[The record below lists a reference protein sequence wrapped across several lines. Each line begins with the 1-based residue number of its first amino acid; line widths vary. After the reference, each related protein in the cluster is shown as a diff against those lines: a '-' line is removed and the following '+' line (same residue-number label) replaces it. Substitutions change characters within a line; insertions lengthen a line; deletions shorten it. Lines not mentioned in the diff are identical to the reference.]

1 MKTVKKY
8 KIGRRLGAGVFEK
21 CQTAK
26 FVASEARHLKNSK
39 NKRPKALS
47 GYALQFVEKQKV
59 RFMYNISEKQFS
71 NYIKEAVATK
81 TKGSVATE
89 VLYDLLENRLD
100 NVVYRLGLA
109 HTRRLSRQMTSH
121 GHITVNGIKTT
132 VPSLRV
138 KVGDTIAVR
147 GGSQKSPMFAEMVKK
162 SKEYT
167 APNWLTFNAETL
179 IGKVVGKPKNIDG
192 FLDLNT
198 VLEFYSR

>member
-1 MKTVKKY
+1 MKQVKKY

-26 FVASEARHLKNSK
+26 FVASEARHAKSSK
-39 NKRPKALS
+39 NRKPKMLS

-59 RFMYNISEKQFS
+59 RFMYGVSEKQLS
-71 NYIKEAVATK
+71 NYIKEAVSR
-81 TKGSVATE
+81 KGAQANE
-89 VLYDLLENRLD
+89 VLFELLETRLD

-121 GHITVNGIKTT
+121 GHITVNGKKTN
-132 VPSLRV
+132 VPSLQV
-138 KVGDTIAVR
+138 KVGDVIAVR
-147 GGSQKSPMFAEMVKK
+147 EGSKK
-162 SKEYT
+162 SALFTNIATKLKDYT
-167 APNWLTFNAETL
+167 SPNWLSLNIETL
-179 IGKVVGKPKNIDG
+179 TGKVSGKPKNIEG

>member
-39 NKRPKALS
+39 NKRPKVLS

-59 RFMYNISEKQFS
+59 LFMYNISEKQFS

-81 TKGSVATE
+81 GAPATE
-89 VLYDLLENRLD
+89 TLYELLETRLD
-100 NVVYRLGLA
+100 NVTYRLGLA

-121 GHITVNGIKTT
+121 GHITVNGKKTT

-138 KVGDTIAVR
+138 KIGDVIAVR
-147 GGSQKSPMFAEMVKK
+147 LGSQKSVLFADMIKK

-167 APNWLTFNAETL
+167 VPNWLTFNAETL
-179 IGKVVGKPKNIDG
+179 SGKVVGKPKNVDG

>member
-21 CQTAK
+21 CQTSK

-39 NKRPKALS
+39 RNKKPKALS
-47 GYALQFVEKQKV
+47 GYAIQFLEKQKV

-71 NYIKEAVATK
+71 NYIKEAVSH
-81 TKGSVATE
+81 KGIITAE
-89 VLYDLLENRLD
+89 YLYELLENRLD
-100 NVVYRLGLA
+100 NVTYRLGLA

-138 KVGDTIAVR
+138 KVGDVIAVR
-147 GGSQKSPMFAEMVKK
+147 LGSQKSPMFSRMVEK

-167 APNWLTFNAETL
+167 PPNWLTFNAETL
-179 IGKVVGKPKNIDG
+179 TGKVVGKSKNIEG

>member
-1 MKTVKKY
+1 MKNVKKY

-21 CQTAK
+21 CQTSK

-39 NKRPKALS
+39 NKRPKVLS

-71 NYIKEAVATK
+71 NYVKEAVANK
-81 TKGSVATE
+81 TKGAVATE
-89 VLYDLLENRLD
+89 VLYELLENRLD
-100 NVVYRLGLA
+100 NVTYRLGLA
-109 HTRRLSRQMTSH
+109 HTRRLSRQMVSH

-138 KVGDTIAVR
+138 KVGDVIAVR
-147 GGSQKSPMFAEMVKK
+147 EGSKKSVMFVDMVKK

-167 APNWLTFNAETL
+167 PPNWLTFNAETL
-179 IGKVVGKPKNIDG
+179 TGKVLGKAKNIEG

>member
-39 NKRPKALS
+39 NKRPKVLS

-81 TKGSVATE
+81 GAPATE
-89 VLYDLLENRLD
+89 TLYELLETRLD
-100 NVVYRLGLA
+100 NVTYRLGLA

-121 GHITVNGIKTT
+121 GHITVNGKKTT

-138 KVGDTIAVR
+138 KIGDVIAVR
-147 GGSQKSPMFAEMVKK
+147 LGSQKSVLFADMIKK

-167 APNWLTFNAETL
+167 VPNWLTFNAETL
-179 IGKVVGKPKNIDG
+179 SGKVVGKPKNVDG